1 MLQPLDI
8 GDDLAVVADEVGIDG
23 PFAGDQA
30 VTDHQPSGFDRI
42 DLFVGHAPGGV
53 EHEAVEHA
61 PLVCHGLAAVL
72 FPVRVAPRTLD
83 QVACSGFDPFRA
95 DGGGGARLQAA
106 GVDQFG
112 RHQPAGALGVLRGGG
127 LSTLGLG
134 LATVEDGR
142 RMQHELLLV
151 RALPARPF
159 GQAVGD
165 VTQQA
170 GQQRAMDDVRCGFVG
185 VDLPVEPAHQ
195 LGELTDDI
203 SPFTQLADGQEFAS
217 DAVGQRPVRFA
228 ALLAASLL
236 LLPVAPQPDPGQE
249 VGLRHVEAGVRLIGC
264 LLGRGWAFAR
274 VLHGQGG
281 RDDQDLGQT
290 AGAMAGQQHARQAR
304 VDRQACQLAANGSE
318 PLAIVDGAQ
327 FVEQGVAVGDGLG
340 GRPVQEREGRD
351 FGQAQRV
358 HAQND
363 RGQRRAQDLGV
374 SEGGAVLEVVFTE
387 QADADTFG
395 HPAAAA
401 GTLVGGST
409 RDGLDEELVDLAAD
423 AVAQHA
429 RQARIDDVADTRDR
443 QRGLGHV
450 GGQHDARGVAGVED
464 ALLVSGR
471 QTGIEG
477 HDLGAGQQQIG
488 PAAAALPPACAATR
502 HGTLQVLGRLA
513 DLALAGQEHQH
524 VAGLLVPQL
533 AHGGL
538 DGRRQVG
545 LVVLVFGLHVFRR
558 PIADLDR
565 IQAPGDLDDGCGPS
579 GFTEVLGK
587 AGGVD
592 GGRGDDELE
601 VIATRAIDELLEVA
615 QQEVDVETALVRLV
629 DDEGV
634 VGREQAV
641 TLAFG
646 QQDAIGHQLDAG
658 ARRDLLVEAYLV
670 ADIGA
675 QRRAHFFGNAG
686 GDAAGS
692 NAARLGMA
700 DEPAPAGA
708 IVAHAPAGL
717 QAELGQLGGLARPGL
732 AGDDDHAVVADGFD
746 DTRPVLGDGQGVDDG
761 PDGSG
766 DPGIGH
772 GRGFGGIHGG
782 IIEGAGPGR
791 RRVPQRGYAG
801 FRGFATLGTMGMMGP
816 RPVFRWV
823 TRCPSHPLLPP
834 ACLPP
839 NGCPNSTGSSWTGC
853 DR

>member
-1 MLQPLDI
+1 MAESGFRRRGIGFTGLCLAGAQAIEEFGGRAIERQQVAAPALRQRLEEQRNLLGQHAGHQPFAAIGIDLVERMQRHGERDAIIGRTGLEVIGQREVDTPHAQQTWKARLVHAVGVLLQQCLTRELQQSGIGLDGLAVPLLQVARVADPGGHLGIEPGCQRILVDQQVGTADLVLQPLDI

-30 VTDHQPSGFDRI
+30 VTDHQPSGFSRI
-42 DLFVGHAPGGV
+42 DLLIGHAPGGV

-61 PLVCHGLAAVL
+61 PLVCHGPAAVL

-83 QVACSGFDPFRA
+83 QVASSGFDPFRA
-95 DGGGGARLQAA
+95 DGRGGARLQAA
-106 GVDQFG
+106 GIDQFG
-112 RHQPAGALGVLRGGG
+112 GHQPAGALGVLRGGG

-142 RMQHELLLV
+142 RMQHEFLLV

-165 VTQQA
+165 VAQQA
-170 GQQRAMDDVRCGFVG
+170 GEQRAMDDIRRGFVG
-185 VDLPVEPAHQ
+185 IDLPVEPAHQ

-203 SPFTQLADGQEFAS
+203 GPFTQLADGQELAS
-217 DAVGQRPVRFA
+217 DAVGQRPVRFTT
-228 ALLAASLL
+228 LLAASLL

-249 VGLRHVEAGVRLIGC
+249 VGLRHVEAGVRLVGC
-264 LLGRGWAFAR
+264 LLGSGWAFAR

-281 RDDQDLGQT
+281 RDDQDLGQA
-290 AGAMAGQQHARQAR
+290 AGAMAGQQHACQAR
-304 VDRQACQLAANGSE
+304 VDRQARKLAADGGE

-327 FVEQGVAVGDGLG
+327 FVEQGVAVGNGLG
-340 GRPVQEREGRD
+340 RRPVQEREGRD

-374 SEGGAVLEVVFTE
+374 GEGGTVLEVVFAE
-387 QADADTFG
+387 QADADAFG

-401 GTLVGGST
+401 GTLVGGGA

-429 RQARIDDVADTRDR
+429 RQARIDDVADARDR

-450 GGQHDARGVAGVED
+450 GGQHDARGVTGVED
-464 ALLVSGR
+464 ALLVGSR
-471 QTGIEG
+471 QTGVEG

-502 HGTLQVLGRLA
+502 HGALQVLGRLA
-513 DLALAGQEHQH
+513 DLALAGQEDQH
-524 VAGLLVPQL
+524 VARLLVPQL

-558 PIADLDR
+558 PVADLDR

-601 VIATRAIDELLEVA
+601 VIATRAVDELLEVA
-615 QQEVDVETALVRLV
+615 QQEVDV
-629 DDEGV
+629 
-634 VGREQAV
+634 
-641 TLAFG
+641 
-646 QQDAIGHQLDAG
+646 
-658 ARRDLLVEAYLV
+658 
-670 ADIGA
+670 
-675 QRRAHFFGNAG
+675 
-686 GDAAGS
+686 
-692 NAARLGMA
+692 
-700 DEPAPAGA
+700 
-708 IVAHAPAGL
+708 
-717 QAELGQLGGLARPGL
+717 
-732 AGDDDHAVVADGFD
+732 
-746 DTRPVLGDGQGVDDG
+746 
-761 PDGSG
+761 
-766 DPGIGH
+766 
-772 GRGFGGIHGG
+772 
-782 IIEGAGPGR
+782 
-791 RRVPQRGYAG
+791 
-801 FRGFATLGTMGMMGP
+801 
-816 RPVFRWV
+816 
-823 TRCPSHPLLPP
+823 
-834 ACLPP
+834 
-839 NGCPNSTGSSWTGC
+839 
-853 DR
+853 